1 MAIYAPLSPR
11 AGYTPQ
17 SPRSGYVPQ
26 SPRSSFS
33 VQGDGRLQGILD
45 SMKNQKSATLKEAP
59 FAPVMNHQAYLR
71 SMEESDKRHAKILP
85 PKIRERYLEE
95 SEVRLAKIKSK
106 HEQWYAAHP
115 PLPPKPQK
123 EPINVSKDMDYVI
136 VDLKVLKSGKIK
148 AYVGAP
154 MAEIHEQ
161 YLSKGVRPPLI
172 EHLKALKRF
181 RYPDWVLENVVKNHE
196 KLPEKK
202 KKMEEMIETVF
213 GKYSNSKPSK
223 PKKKTVTEQLT
234 SKMREIQRANK
245 RN

>member
-1 MAIYAPLSPR
+1 MATYAPMSPR
-11 AGYTPQ
+11 SGYMPQ

-33 VQGDGRLQGILD
+33 RGGGRLQDILD
-45 SMKNQKSATLKEAP
+45 SMKNRKNAGFKEPP
-59 FAPVMNHQAYLR
+59 FVPIMNYESYLT
-71 SMEESDKRHAKILP
+71 SMEMSEKRYAKTLE
-85 PKIRERYLEE
+85 PKAREKYLEE
-95 SEVRLAKIKSK
+95 MEIRLAKIKSK
-106 HEQWYAAHP
+106 HEAWHAAHP
-115 PLPPKPQK
+115 PPPPKPK
-123 EPINVSKDMDYVI
+123 PEPINVPNDMDYVI
-136 VDLKVLKSGKIK
+136 VDLKVTKTGKVK

-154 MAEIHEQ
+154 MAEIHDQ

-172 EHLKALKRF
+172 EHLRALKRF
-181 RYPDWVLENVVKNHE
+181 RYPDWVLEKVVKEHE

-234 SKMREIQRANK
+234 SKMREIHRANK
-245 RN
+245 KRS